1 MEEEQIFKSLF
12 ACSEIP
18 ALIIPMWSHMFSLV
32 KTLENKQ
39 VEMNSGAEVSTGKS
53 MRINGAAQ
61 M

>member
-18 ALIIPMWSHMFSLV
+18 SLIIPMWGHMFSLV
-32 KTLENKQ
+32 KTPGNKQ